1 MRAYIISRLLLNIP
15 VVLLAITLVFL
26 ASHAMTD
33 YATRRVASSLT
44 GAANLEE
51 AIKQVRHELGT
62 DRALHIQYLDYL
74 SDVVRGDLGDSLLT
88 KRPVLTELK
97 DRLPPSFE
105 LGILDLV
112 IALTVS
118 VPIGIISAIRQDSW
132 IDYLLRFLSILWLAI
147 PSFYLAVILLIICF
161 KVIGWTPPL
170 TVTGYHNF
178 PSDPVKNL
186 QMLALPALAGG
197 IATGASIMRLLRSQ
211 MLEVL
216 RQDYVRTA
224 WAKGLR
230 ERTVV
235 MRHALKNAMIPVLTI
250 AGLLVG
256 VLFSGN
262 VILETMFSIPGMGL
276 FLVTS
281 IRQNDFPVVD
291 GIVLV
296 VAIVLVF
303 TNLVVDLAYAWLDP
317 RIRFG

>member
-1 MRAYIISRLLLNIP
+1 
-15 VVLLAITLVFL
+15 
-26 ASHAMTD
+26 
-33 YATRRVASSLT
+33 
-44 GAANLEE
+44 
-51 AIKQVRHELGT
+51 
-62 DRALHIQYLDYL
+62 
-74 SDVVRGDLGDSLLT
+74 
-88 KRPVLTELK
+88 
-97 DRLPPSFE
+97 
-105 LGILDLV
+105 
-112 IALTVS
+112 
-118 VPIGIISAIRQDSW
+118 
-132 IDYLLRFLSILWLAI
+132 
-147 PSFYLAVILLIICF
+147 
-161 KVIGWTPPL
+161 
-170 TVTGYHNF
+170 
-178 PSDPVKNL
+178 
-186 QMLALPALAGG
+186 
-197 IATGASIMRLLRSQ
+197 

-303 TNLVVDLAYAWLDP
+303 TNLAVDLAYAWLDP
-317 RIRFG
+317 RIRYG